1 MEILDAVGQVEAR
14 LCTFGD
20 SVNLDAR
27 KVHGLFQMCIRLRNN
42 FGHTR
47 WNSKVTWIKWK
58 LISVSLDIVLILAQD
73 RCTVSIECT
82 IGSKIIL
89 VAPDGTPR

>member
-1 MEILDAVGQVEAR
+1 VSQVEAHFGQLEIVLILTQGRYTVCTECVIGSKIILGTPNEILGVVGQVKAR

-27 KVHGLFQMCIRLRNN
+27 KVHGLFQMCIRLRNI

-47 WNSKVTWIKWK
+47 WNS
-58 LISVSLDIVLILAQD
+58 
-73 RCTVSIECT
+73 
-82 IGSKIIL
+82 
-89 VAPDGTPR
+89 